1 MKKLLA
7 FAAISVSAICGTAPA
22 YPDSPTPAPTPV
34 ATVGPLHYAV
44 YAGTGTI
51 IGKANRTLFVFSQA
65 MGSYHAAGCATAYG
79 RAEAAALGDGGTK
92 QVVLTNPSTFTSLE
106 IEIGGAC
113 EKSTSLGIVSLGGFY
128 GDVIDTDNGAL
139 KIVTSAPKTYGALA
153 TLGTER
159 GGKFISV
166 GLGAHQS
173 AGPGLKGLFAAQ
185 YPVKGSNFSALV
197 DGALGGKLSFLRLR
211 MAVRGGK

>member
-1 MKKLLA
+1 MRKLLA

-34 ATVGPLHYAV
+34 ATVGPLHWAA

-51 IGKANRTLFVFSQA
+51 VGRAARTMFVFSQV
-65 MGSYHAAGCATAYG
+65 MGSYHTAGCATAYG
-79 RAEAAALGDGGTK
+79 RAEAAALGDGGSK
-92 QVVLTNPSTFTSLE
+92 KVVLTDPSTFTSLE
-106 IEIGGAC
+106 VEIGGAC
-113 EKSTSLGIVSLGGFY
+113 ERVTPYGTVSIGGFY

-159 GGKFISV
+159 DGKFLSV

-185 YPVKGSNFSALV
+185 YPVKGSNLSALV
-197 DGALGGKLSFLRLR
+197 DGAIGGPLSFIRLR
-211 MAVRGGK
+211 MAVGGGK